1 MPVQPESAIL
11 PPMSHFAAE
20 TVVESVEPGRWS
32 TRLSSHWNIG
42 ENSNGGYAL
51 TPVLRAV
58 QELVDQPDPITV
70 TTHFFRPGRGD
81 CDGEVTAEIL
91 RAGRRLTSAT
101 GSLSQEG
108 KTRLTVLAAFGDLSG
123 ATVSEH
129 DITSPPPNLPPPD
142 ECLLRSGTDQ
152 GVELPIMDRADVR
165 IRPEHAKSGGHHSA
179 ELEGWIRFAD
189 GTEPTAMALPFFADA
204 FPPSVFSLM
213 GHVGWVPTVELTV
226 HVRRRPVPGWLCAR
240 FECDD
245 LHDGRLIES
254 GRIWDSNGALV
265 AQSRQI
271 GLLLT
276 D

>member
-1 MPVQPESAIL
+1 
-11 PPMSHFAAE
+11 MSHFDDE
-20 TVVESVEPGRWS
+20 TVIEPIDQGLWA
-32 TRLSSHWNIG
+32 TRLSSRWNIG

-51 TPVLRAV
+51 TPVLRAM
-58 QELVDQPDPITV
+58 QDLVAQPDPITV
-70 TTHFFRPGRGD
+70 TTHFFRPGMGD
-81 CDGEVTAEIL
+81 VDGVVTAEVL

-101 GSLSQEG
+101 GSLAQEG
-108 KTRLTVLAAFGDLSG
+108 KSRLTVLAAFGDLSG
-123 ATVSEH
+123 ATVSND
-129 DITSPPPNLPPPD
+129 DITSPPPDLPPPD
-142 ECLLRSGTDQ
+142 ECLLRSGIDQ
-152 GVELPIMDRADVR
+152 GVDLPIMDRTDVR
-165 IRPEHAKSGGHHSA
+165 IRPEHSSAGTHHTA

-189 GTEPTAMALPFFADA
+189 GTDPSAMALPFFADA

-213 GHVGWVPTVELTV
+213 GKVGWVPTVELTV
-226 HVRRRPVPGWLCAR
+226 HVRRRPAPGWLCAR

-254 GRIWDSNGALV
+254 GRIWDSTGALV